1 LLTPPLVTAT
11 RSQASRAGLVFIF
24 STVLYDTLGFGIIIP
39 VLPYLV
45 VSFVGGDP
53 GRGAEIFG
61 LFGTT
66 WALMQFLFAPLLGAL
81 SDRYGRRPVLILSA
95 FGLGIDYIIMALSPN

>member
-1 LLTPPLVTAT
+1 M
-11 RSQASRAGLVFIF
+11 
-24 STVLYDTLGFGIIIP
+24 P
-39 VLPYLV
+39 VLPGLV

-53 GRGAEIFG
+53 ARGAEIFG

-95 FGLGIDYIIMALSPN
+95 FGLGIDYIIMSLAPILTWLLLGIVICGISITNYTVSCVYVAAPDY